1 MRLLNG
7 EYSVSMEQHLGI
19 GAMRD
24 IRADLMDRLGAVMG
38 RTADQHERYMRAL
51 EALEAD
57 HKKEIED
64 LDRERKALEA
74 LLAIEQQRDGV
85 LPDRPAPRP
94 ILPLGEF
101 LTTKVHAHGPL
112 EKEEL
117 RLEAETAGY
126 LNDVVNGRTFHTTLM
141 NIVKHGKIVQLQD
154 GRYAYPL
161 RMPRAEL
168 FSDHIDDGRQTTQ

>member
-1 MRLLNG
+1 MSPFNG
-7 EYSVSMEQHLGI
+7 ENSVSMGRHLGVS
-19 GAMRD
+19 GMRD

-38 RTADQHERYMRAL
+38 RTADQHERYARAL

-57 HKKEIED
+57 HRKEIED

-85 LPDRPAPRP
+85 LTDRPAPRP

-117 RLEAETAGY
+117 RLEAETVGY
-126 LNDVVNGRTFHTTLM
+126 LNEVVNGRTFHTTLM
-141 NIVKHGKIVQLQD
+141 NIVKHGKIIQLQD
-154 GRYAYPL
+154 GKYAYPL
-161 RMPRAEL
+161 RTPRAEL
-168 FSDHIDDGRQTTQ
+168 FSDHIDDRSQTTQ